1 MANGD
6 LIYSVP
12 QELIDKAGFLI
23 NILQAL
29 GIVIIFYI
37 VFNIINLMIN
47 KDKKRQ
53 LEQINLHLI
62 EIKKLL
68 SSRQSI
74 RRNY

>member
-1 MANGD
+1 MVNGD

-37 VFNIINLMIN
+37 IFNIINIIIN

-68 SSRQSI
+68 SSRQNI